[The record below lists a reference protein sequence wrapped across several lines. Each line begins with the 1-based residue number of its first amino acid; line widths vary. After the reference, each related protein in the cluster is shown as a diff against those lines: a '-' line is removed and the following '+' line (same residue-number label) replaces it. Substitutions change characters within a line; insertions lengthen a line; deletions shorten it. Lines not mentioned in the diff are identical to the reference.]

1 MKFLCR
7 KCDEGMKL
15 VAAAGPEEGSMT
27 VSFACPSCGNEVAM
41 LTNPEETNLVR
52 ALGVQVGGMAGP
64 PEPMAHVRATLS
76 RQRSGAFV
84 HEGNGPIWTQEATER
99 LERVPSFARAV
110 AKKRYEDFA
119 TQRGMS
125 EITPQVMDEAREFLG
140 Q

>member
-15 VAAAGPEEGSMT
+15 VAAEGPEEGSMAVT
-27 VSFACPSCGNEVAM
+27 FACPSCGNEVAM

-52 ALGVQVGGMAGP
+52 ALGVQVGGRAGP
-64 PEPMAHVRATLS
+64 SEPMAQVRATLS
-76 RQRSGAFV
+76 RQRAEAFV
-84 HEGNGPIWTQEATER
+84 RDENGPIWTQEATER
-99 LERVPSFARAV
+99 LERVPGFARDM

-119 TQRGMS
+119 IQRGMS
-125 EITPQVMDEAREFLG
+125 EITPQVMDEARELLG